1 VADWPSGKSAFTVVL
16 ASTGGQGQAVSK
28 ARDAVKRGIPA
39 GVLHSDDY
47 SSLKPGFWVVF
58 AGQYP
63 SSKKAE
69 ADIDKYAGMGFGGG
83 YPRLVK
89 K

>member
-1 VADWPSGKSAFTVVL
+1 ML
-16 ASTGGQGQAVSK
+16 ASTGSRGSAESK

-39 GVLHSDDY
+39 GVLRSDDY

-63 SSKKAE
+63 TSEAAE
-69 ADIDKYAGMGFGGG
+69 EDIEKYAGMGFGGG
-83 YPRLVK
+83 YPRQVK
-89 K
+89 E